1 MRQAQWKWFGL
12 VVAGM
17 GFTSLQAQDG
27 VWKPV
32 TEHRARYESID
43 GTGQQMILIGKPITG
58 RSKVDPAIEPA
69 SFGADQRNS
78 SPMPSAPPLSGTG
91 YETLGYPR
99 SAPMVSYPQGTVPMQ
114 TAAASPGIRPVPM
127 NSMPNGTVTYPN
139 GMPSGVV
146 NFPQQDSMTSMPQY
160 NGSPVVINGQVVN
173 GQPINGQ
180 VVNGQI
186 VNGQVIGAPVM
197 GGPVGGSV
205 YDNGMFPNVC
215 PDGNCYGGMSDRFY
229 MQAIH
234 GSPGVWYGSAEFVL
248 YSLSADKSPP
258 LVITGPQSTTSINSP
273 GVSVLYGG
281 TLNTD
286 PGFGGK
292 VTMGAW
298 FNRCQT
304 WGMFGSFFTTGTQQ
318 QNSTFSSPDGAV
330 FLARPFFN
338 NSPINFDGSP
348 HTPAEDIERVS
359 QTGLGGSV
367 AINRTSLLRGGDL
380 NFRFNW
386 CNYNSCSGRFAWNI
400 DKYFGVKYMG
410 LDETLSVTENL
421 TVLTTVPGQVTAG
434 DKFYVNDSFM
444 TRNSFI
450 GGNIGLISE
459 MRLGRFF
466 FDAHGSIAFGGN
478 LQEVSIGGNTRITQD
493 NVASPLLTGGLL
505 AQQTNIGTYNR
516 TQFSLIPEVGLK
528 LGWQVSDHFR
538 LFAGMDFTYWSNVVR
553 PGQQIDYTVNTS
565 QLPRIDAGGNPVQ
578 PPLVGP
584 ARPAFNWQS
593 SNMWLSGF
601 SAGVSWVF

>member
-1 MRQAQWKWFGL
+1 MKRAQWKWFGL

-17 GFTSLQAQDG
+17 GFTSLQAQEG

-32 TEHRARYESID
+32 AEHRARYESID

-69 SFGADQRNS
+69 SFGADQRS
-78 SPMPSAPPLSGTG
+78 TAPIPPVPPLNGSGNGSG

-99 SAPMVSYPQGTVPMQ
+99 STPMATYPQGTVPMQ

-127 NSMPNGTVTYPN
+127 NTMPNGTVTYPN

-146 NFPQQDSMTSMPQY
+146 NFPMQDSMTSMPPY
-160 NGSPVVINGQVVN
+160 NGSPVVIN

-180 VVNGQI
+180 VVNGQV
-186 VNGQVIGAPVM
+186 VNGQVIGSPVI
-197 GGPVGGSV
+197 GGSV
-205 YDNGMFPNVC
+205 YDNGMFPNGFC
-215 PDGNCYGGMSDRFY
+215 PDGNCSNAMSDRFY
-229 MQAIH
+229 LQAIH

-248 YSLSADKSPP
+248 YSLSSDKSPP
-258 LVITGPQSTTSINSP
+258 LVITGPLNTPNLPNPSINSP
-273 GVSVLYGG
+273 GVTTLYGG

-292 VTMGAW
+292 VTMGVW

-318 QNSTFSSPDGAV
+318 QNTSFSSPDGTV
-330 FLARPFFN
+330 FLARPFYN
-338 NSPINFDGSP
+338 ISPINFDGTP
-348 HTPAEDIERVS
+348 HTPGEDIELVS
-359 QTGLGGSV
+359 AAGLGGTV
-367 AINRTSLLRGGDL
+367 AINRTSLLRGADL

-386 CNYNSCSGRFAWNI
+386 CNYTSCTGRFAWNL

-410 LDETLSVTENL
+410 LDETLTVTENL
-421 TVLTTVPGQVTAG
+421 AILPTEPGQIT
-434 DKFYVNDSFM
+434 DKFYVRDSFM
-444 TRNSFI
+444 TRNNFI
-450 GGNIGLISE
+450 GGNMGLISE

-466 FDAHGSIAFGGN
+466 FDAHGSIALGATA
-478 LQEVSIGGNTRITQD
+478 QEVTIGGNTQITH
-493 NVASPLLTGGLL
+493 NNIPSPLLTGGLL
-505 AQQTNIGTYNR
+505 GQQTNIGTYNR
-516 TQFSLIPEVGLK
+516 AQFSIIPEIGLK

-553 PGQQIDYTVNTS
+553 PGQQIDYTVNAS
-565 QLPRIDAGGNPVQ
+565 QLPRLDANGNPVQ

-584 ARPAFNWQS
+584 ARPAFNWQN
-593 SNMWLSGF
+593 SNMWLTGF

>member
-1 MRQAQWKWFGL
+1 MNRVKWKWFGL
-12 VVAGM
+12 AVAGM
-17 GFTSLQAQDG
+17 TFTSIQAQDG

-43 GTGQQMILIGKPITG
+43 GTQPMTLIGKPITG
-58 RSKVDPAIEPA
+58 RSKVDQAIQPA
-69 SFGADQRNS
+69 SFGADQRTA
-78 SPMPSAPPLSGTG
+78 SPMPPAPPMNPTG

-99 SAPMVSYPQGTVPMQ
+99 NAPMVSYPQGAVPMQ

-127 NSMPNGTVTYPN
+127 TTMPNGTVVYPN
-139 GMPSGVV
+139 GMPNGVV
-146 NFPQQDSMTSMPQY
+146 NYPMQDSMTSMPQY
-160 NGSPVVINGQVVN
+160 NGNPVIVNGQVVN

-180 VVNGQI
+180 VVNGPM
-186 VNGQVIGAPVM
+186 VNGQVVGSPVM
-197 GGPVGGSV
+197 GGSV
-205 YDNGMFPNVC
+205 YDNGMFPNSFC
-215 PDGNCYGGMSDRFY
+215 PDGNCATGLSDRFY
-229 MQAIH
+229 LQSIH

-248 YSLSADKSPP
+248 YSLSSDKSPP
-258 LVITGPQSTTSINSP
+258 LVITGPQNTTSINSP
-273 GVSVLYGG
+273 GVSTLYGG

-318 QNSTFSSPDGAV
+318 QNTIFDSPTGAP

-338 NSPINFDGSP
+338 NSPVNGNGST
-348 HTPAEDIERVS
+348 HTPAEDIELVAA
-359 QTGLGGSV
+359 TGILGGSV
-367 AINRTSLLRGGDL
+367 SINRTSLLRGADL

-386 CNYNSCSGRFAWNI
+386 CNYTSCTGRFAWNL

-410 LDETLSVTENL
+410 LDESLIVTEDL
-421 TVLTTVPGQVTAG
+421 TVLANNPPLS
-434 DKFYVNDSFM
+434 VNDRIIVRDSFM
-444 TRNSFI
+444 TRNNFI
-450 GGNIGLISE
+450 GANLGLISE

-466 FDAHGSIAFGGN
+466 FDAHGSIALGGTA
-478 LQEVSIGGNTRITQD
+478 QEVSIMGSTTLNNTINNAPNSST
-493 NVASPLLTGGLL
+493 VSGGLL
-505 AQQTNIGTYNR
+505 AQQTNSGIFNR
-516 TQFSLIPEVGLK
+516 AQFSVIPEVGLK

-553 PGQQIDYTVNTS
+553 PGQQIDYTVNAS
-565 QLPRIDAGGNPVQ
+565 QLPTVANGN
-578 PPLVGP
+578 LVKGSLNGDP
-584 ARPAFNWQS
+584 RPAFNWQN
-593 SNMWLSGF
+593 SNMWLTGF

>member
-1 MRQAQWKWFGL
+1 MNRVQWKWFGL

-17 GFTSLQAQDG
+17 GITSLQAQEG
-27 VWKPV
+27 GWKPV

-43 GTGQQMILIGKPITG
+43 GAGQQLALIGKPITG
-58 RSKVDPAIEPA
+58 RSKVDQAVQPA
-69 SFGADQRNS
+69 SFGADLRS
-78 SPMPSAPPLSGTG
+78 VSPLPPAPPVNASGS
-91 YETLGYPR
+91 ETLGYPR
-99 SAPMVSYPQGTVPMQ
+99 SAPMVTYPQGAMPMQ
-114 TAAASPGIRPVPM
+114 TAAASPAIRPVPM
-127 NSMPNGTVTYPN
+127 NTMPNGTIVYPN

-146 NFPQQDSMTSMPQY
+146 NFPMQDAQPQY
-160 NGSPVVINGQVVN
+160 NGNPVIINGQPV
-173 GQPINGQ
+173 QGQ

-186 VNGQVIGAPVM
+186 VGSPVM
-197 GGPVGGSV
+197 GGSV
-205 YDNGMFPNVC
+205 YDNGMFPNAIC
-215 PDGNCYGGMSDRFY
+215 PDGNCFGGMSDRFY
-229 MQAIH
+229 LQAIH
-234 GSPGVWYGSAEFVL
+234 GSPGIWYGSAEFVL
-248 YSLSADKSPP
+248 YSLSSDQSPP
-258 LVITGPQSTTSINSP
+258 LVITGPQTTTSINSP

-318 QNSTFSSPDGAV
+318 QSSTFSSPDGST

-338 NSPINFDGSP
+338 ISPINFDGSP
-348 HTPAEDIERVS
+348 RTPSEDIERVA

-367 AINRTSLLRGGDL
+367 AINRTSLLRGADL

-386 CNYNSCSGRFAWNI
+386 CNYTSCTGRFAWNI

-478 LQEVSIGGNTRITQD
+478 LQEVTIGGNTRITQD
-493 NVASPLLTGGLL
+493 NVTSPLLTGGLL
-505 AQQTNIGTYNR
+505 AQQTNIGSYNR
-516 TQFSLIPEVGLK
+516 TQFSLIPEIGLK

-565 QLPRIDAGGNPVQ
+565 QLPRVDANGNPVQ

-584 ARPAFNWQS
+584 ARPAFNWQN
-593 SNMWLSGF
+593 SNMWLTGF